1 MSRSGDAHDNIP
13 REGRGARRP
22 PRRRGP
28 TRWLIVTPLVGLA
41 VVIAGVVALEA
52 SAPVVDPGDRFEVEV
67 PPLGLPDETSCLRR
81 TDDDGAADVRDEF
94 RSGDRVSSTQVHLC
108 PAAFDEREVTYVG
121 EVVGEL
127 LPREG
132 GVWAQVNDDRYAL
145 DVGPLVGH
153 RERAGFNTGLAVW
166 LPDGLHEDIEAPGRP
181 GRRGD
186 VIKVRGELLR
196 TDPDD
201 GGGTTVRA
209 VQLEVLADAVEID
222 EPLHVPQAIAAGLL
236 MLGAAGTLVWSRRA
250 RRH

>member
-1 MSRSGDAHDNIP
+1 MSRSGSDHDDLP
-13 REGRGARRP
+13 RRRRWEPRP

-41 VVIAGVVALEA
+41 VVIAGVWALEA
-52 SAPVVDPGDRFEVEV
+52 AAPVVDPGDQFEVEV
-67 PPLGLPDETSCLRR
+67 PPLGLPDETECLRR
-81 TDDDGAADVRDEF
+81 ADDDGAADVRAEF
-94 RSGDRVSSTQVHLC
+94 RSGERVSSTQVHLC

-132 GVWAQVNDDRYAL
+132 GVWAWVNDDDYAL
-145 DVGPLVGH
+145 RTGPLVGH

-166 LPDGLHEDIEAPGRP
+166 LPDGLHEEIDAPGRP

-201 GGGTTVRA
+201 GGGTTIRA
-209 VQLEVLADAVEID
+209 EQLDVLAEAVEID
-222 EPLHVPQAIAAGLL
+222 DPLHVPQAIAAGLL
-236 MLGAAGTLVWSRRA
+236 TLGAAATLVWSRRA
-250 RRH
+250 RRR

>member
-1 MSRSGDAHDNIP
+1 MSRSGDAHDNRP
-13 REGRGARRP
+13 REGRGAQRP

-52 SAPVVDPGDRFEVEV
+52 SAPVVAPPEELSVDV
-67 PPLGLPDETSCLRR
+67 PPLGLEDETECVRR
-81 TDDDGAADVRDEF
+81 ADDDGAGDVREDF
-94 RSGDRVSSTQVHLC
+94 RDGERVSSTQVILC
-108 PAAFDEREVTYVG
+108 PAAFDGREVTYVG

-132 GVWAQVNDDRYAL
+132 GVWAQVNDDAYAL
-145 DVGPLVGH
+145 EVGPLVGH

-166 LPDGLHEDIEAPGRP
+166 LPDGLHEEIEAPGRP

-186 VIKVRGELLR
+186 VIQVRGELLR

-209 VQLEVLADAVEID
+209 EQLEVLANPVEVD
-222 EPLHVPQAIAAGLL
+222 DPLHVPQAIAAGLL
-236 MLGAAGTLVWSRRA
+236 LLGAAGTLVWSRRV
-250 RRH
+250 RRR